1 MRVMS
6 KEYLEN
12 IEIINAYVKELSS
25 LESKAS
31 LSKEETLL
39 KAGLIENIKIREE
52 RLKYIA

>member
-1 MRVMS
+1 MS

-25 LESKAS
+25 LESKSS

>member
-12 IEIINAYVKELSS
+12 IEIINAYVKELSLLECKSS
-25 LESKAS
+25 LN
-31 LSKEETLL
+31 EEEALM

>member
-1 MRVMS
+1 MS

-25 LESKAS
+25 LECKAS
-31 LSKEETLL
+31 LSKEETLF

>member
-31 LSKEETLL
+31 LSKEETLF